1 MNVLVVDD
9 TPFMRKVLGDIV
21 VSDGHRVVGEAANG
35 IEAIAMYKKLKPDAV
50 TMDVVMPQMDGITAL
65 SRILDEDPFA
75 TVIICSALN
84 QKTLIKKAL
93 KMGAW
98 DYIVK
103 PFSRERVLEV
113 FHSLEML
120 RHQVDGSRES
130 FGGILREDPE
140 SDRRVFLGV

>member
-21 VSDGHRVVGEAANG
+21 ASDGHRVVGEAGNG
-35 IEAIAMYKKLKPDAV
+35 IEAIDMYKKMKPDVV

-65 SRILDEDPFA
+65 SRIMDEDPFA

-120 RHQVDGSRES
+120 RRQVDGSRES